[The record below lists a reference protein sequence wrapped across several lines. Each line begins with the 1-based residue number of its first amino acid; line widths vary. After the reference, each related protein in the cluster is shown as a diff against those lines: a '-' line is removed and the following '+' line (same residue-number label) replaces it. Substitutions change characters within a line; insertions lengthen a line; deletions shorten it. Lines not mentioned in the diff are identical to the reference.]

1 MASTVNCCWNNDQNT
16 ADPTNSGIN
25 EITRLR
31 SVGVICFEAPM
42 TINSAT
48 AAIIVRITTTSERFS
63 AVKMPSSTANTMT
76 TTAATPINDQ
86 RTASCRL
93 SGFIGLRLDS
103 VMVMPHQPVL
113 HQPDKHHHG
122 GQAKAPME
130 AFPTPHRRG

>member
-1 MASTVNCCWNNDQNT
+1 KRDWSSDVCSSDLSTVNCCWNNDQNT
-16 ADPTNSGIN
+16 ADPINSGIN

-76 TTAATPINDQ
+76 NTAAKPNNEQ
-86 RTASCRL
+86 RT
-93 SGFIGLRLDS
+93 
-103 VMVMPHQPVL
+103 
-113 HQPDKHHHG
+113 
-122 GQAKAPME
+122 
-130 AFPTPHRRG
+130 